1 MLTSLL
7 PSTVRDM
14 IKRIGKTNR
23 KTNFMRL
30 NTNLRGSL
38 EIKRRT
44 NANRR
49 LIAASLISLTNT
61 KKKQERK
68 T

>member
-1 MLTSLL
+1 
-7 PSTVRDM
+7 M

-68 T
+68 M